1 MTTAAYQGEP
11 GSNSATAARA
21 LYPEGDELACTSFEQ
36 ALEAVTLGAADV
48 AVIPVDNS
56 AAGRVADVHHLLPE
70 TGLFIVAEY
79 FLAIRFDLMG
89 VPGATLDQVE
99 CVRSHV
105 HALGQCRKVLRE
117 GGWRTRVSDD
127 TAGAAREVA
136 ELGDPRHAALA
147 PPAAARLY
155 GLDVL
160 RPEVEDDPDNT
171 TRFVVLSRDAAP
183 TPHTGEPTM
192 TSLFFC
198 VRNIPIRF
206 DLMGVP
212 GATLDQVECVRSH
225 VHALGQCRKVL
236 REGGW
241 RTRVSDDTAG
251 AAREVAELGD
261 PRHAALAPPAAARL
275 YGLDVLRPEVE
286 DDPDNTTR
294 FVVLSRDAAPTPHT
308 GEPTMTSLFFC
319 VRNIPSALYKA
330 LGGFASSGV
339 NLTKIESY
347 QMGAGLNPSRFYVEI
362 EGHPDEERVALAL
375 HELRFYSTEVR
386 TLGVYP
392 AHPHRLKN

>member
-1 MTTAAYQGEP
+1 MTTVAYQGEP

-21 LYPEGDELACTSFEQ
+21 LYPECGELPCTSFEQ
-36 ALEAVTLGAADV
+36 ALDAVTLGAADV

-70 TGLFIVAEY
+70 SGLFIVAEY

-89 VPGATLDQVE
+89 VPGTTLDQVE

-105 HALGQCRKVLRE
+105 HALGQCRKLLRE
-117 GGWRTRVSDD
+117 GAWRTLVSDD

-147 PPAAARLY
+147 PPAAAELH

-171 TRFVVLSRDAAP
+171 TRFVVLSRDYERLP
-183 TPHTGEPTM
+183 
-192 TSLFFC
+192 
-198 VRNIPIRF
+198 V
-206 DLMGVP
+206 
-212 GATLDQVECVRSH
+212 
-225 VHALGQCRKVL
+225 GQ
-236 REGGW
+236 
-241 RTRVSDDTAG
+241 
-251 AAREVAELGD
+251 
-261 PRHAALAPPAAARL
+261 
-275 YGLDVLRPEVE
+275 
-286 DDPDNTTR
+286 
-294 FVVLSRDAAPTPHT
+294 
-308 GEPTMTSLFFC
+308 PTMTSLFFC

-347 QMGAGLNPSRFYVEI
+347 QMGAGLDASRFYVEI

-375 HELRFYSTEVR
+375 DELRFFSSEVR
-386 TLGVYP
+386 ILGVYP
-392 AHPHRLKN
+392 AHPRRLKD

>member
-1 MTTAAYQGEP
+1 VTTAAYQGEP

-21 LYPEGDELACTSFEQ
+21 LFPEARELPCTSFEQ
-36 ALEAVTLGAADV
+36 ALDAVTLGVADV

-70 TGLFIVAEY
+70 SGLFIVAEY

-89 VPGATLDQVE
+89 VPGATLEGVE

-105 HALGQCRKVLRE
+105 HALGQCRKILRE
-117 GGWRTRVSDD
+117 GGWRTLVSDD

-147 PPAAARLY
+147 PPAAAELY

-171 TRFVVLSRDAAP
+171 TRFVVLSRD
-183 TPHTGEPTM
+183 
-192 TSLFFC
+192 
-198 VRNIPIRF
+198 
-206 DLMGVP
+206 
-212 GATLDQVECVRSH
+212 GAF
-225 VHALGQCRKVL
+225 A
-236 REGGW
+236 
-241 RTRVSDDTAG
+241 
-251 AAREVAELGD
+251 
-261 PRHAALAPPAAARL
+261 
-275 YGLDVLRPEVE
+275 
-286 DDPDNTTR
+286 
-294 FVVLSRDAAPTPHT
+294 PHT

-362 EGHPDEERVALAL
+362 EGHPDDERVALAL
-375 HELRFYSTEVR
+375 HELRFFSSEVR
-386 TLGVYP
+386 ILGVYP
-392 AHPHRLKN
+392 AHPHRARS

>member
-21 LYPEGDELACTSFEQ
+21 LFPEARELPCTSFEQ
-36 ALEAVTLGAADV
+36 ALDAVTLGAADI

-70 TGLFIVAEY
+70 SGLFIVAEY

-89 VPGATLDQVE
+89 VPGATADHVE

-105 HALGQCRKVLRE
+105 HALGQCRKILRE
-117 GGWRTRVSDD
+117 GDWRTLVSDD

-147 PPAAARLY
+147 PPAAAELY
-155 GLDVL
+155 GLEVL
-160 RPEVEDDPDNT
+160 RAEVEDDPDNT
-171 TRFVVLSRDAAP
+171 TRFVVLSRDASFA
-183 TPHTGEPTM
+183 
-192 TSLFFC
+192 
-198 VRNIPIRF
+198 
-206 DLMGVP
+206 
-212 GATLDQVECVRSH
+212 
-225 VHALGQCRKVL
+225 
-236 REGGW
+236 
-241 RTRVSDDTAG
+241 
-251 AAREVAELGD
+251 
-261 PRHAALAPPAAARL
+261 
-275 YGLDVLRPEVE
+275 
-286 DDPDNTTR
+286 
-294 FVVLSRDAAPTPHT
+294 PHT

-347 QMGAGLNPSRFYVEI
+347 QMGAGLSPSRFYVEV
-362 EGHPDEERVALAL
+362 EGHPDDERVALAL
-375 HELRFYSTEVR
+375 HELRFFSSEVR
-386 TLGVYP
+386 VLGVYP
-392 AHPHRLKN
+392 AHPHRGGS

>member
-1 MTTAAYQGEP
+1 MTTVAYQGEP

-21 LYPEGDELACTSFEQ
+21 LYPEGGELPCTSFEQ
-36 ALEAVTLGAADV
+36 ALDAVTLGAADV

-70 TGLFIVAEY
+70 SGLFIVVEY

-89 VPGATLDQVE
+89 VPGTTLDQVE

-105 HALGQCRKVLRE
+105 HALGQCRKLLRE
-117 GGWRTRVSDD
+117 GAWRTLVSDD

-147 PPAAARLY
+147 PPAAAELH

-171 TRFVVLSRDAAP
+171 TRFVVLSRDYEWLP
-183 TPHTGEPTM
+183 
-192 TSLFFC
+192 
-198 VRNIPIRF
+198 V
-206 DLMGVP
+206 
-212 GATLDQVECVRSH
+212 
-225 VHALGQCRKVL
+225 GQ
-236 REGGW
+236 
-241 RTRVSDDTAG
+241 
-251 AAREVAELGD
+251 
-261 PRHAALAPPAAARL
+261 
-275 YGLDVLRPEVE
+275 
-286 DDPDNTTR
+286 
-294 FVVLSRDAAPTPHT
+294 
-308 GEPTMTSLFFC
+308 PTMTSLFFC

-347 QMGAGLNPSRFYVEI
+347 QMGAGLDASRFYVEI

-375 HELRFYSTEVR
+375 DELRFFSSEVR
-386 TLGVYP
+386 ILGVYR
-392 AHPHRLKN
+392 AHPRRLKD

>member
-36 ALEAVTLGAADV
+36 ALDAVTLGAADV

-70 TGLFIVAEY
+70 SGLFIVAEY
-79 FLAIRFDLMG
+79 FLAIRFDLLG
-89 VPGATLDQVE
+89 VPGATLDQVA

-117 GGWRTRVSDD
+117 GGWRTLVSDD

-160 RPEVEDDPDNT
+160 RTEVEDDPDNT
-171 TRFVVLSRDAAP
+171 TRFVVLS
-183 TPHTGEPTM
+183 
-192 TSLFFC
+192 
-198 VRNIPIRF
+198 
-206 DLMGVP
+206 
-212 GATLDQVECVRSH
+212 Q
-225 VHALGQCRKVL
+225 
-236 REGGW
+236 
-241 RTRVSDDTAG
+241 DT
-251 AAREVAELGD
+251 
-261 PRHAALAPPAAARL
+261 ALAP
-275 YGLDVLRPEVE
+275 
-286 DDPDNTTR
+286 N
-294 FVVLSRDAAPTPHT
+294 T
-308 GEPTMTSLFFC
+308 GEATMTSLFFC

-347 QMGAGLNPSRFYVEI
+347 QMGAGLNASHFYVEI

-375 HELRFYSTEVR
+375 HELRFFSSEVR
-386 TLGVYP
+386 VLGVYP
-392 AHPHRLKN
+392 AHAHRLKS

>member
-1 MTTAAYQGEP
+1 MTTVAYQGEP

-21 LYPEGDELACTSFEQ
+21 LYPEGGELPCTGFEQ
-36 ALEAVTLGAADV
+36 ALDAVTLGAADV

-70 TGLFIVAEY
+70 SGLFIVAEY

-89 VPGATLDQVE
+89 VPGATLNQVQ

-105 HALGQCRKVLRE
+105 HALGQCRKLLRE
-117 GGWRTRVSDD
+117 GGWRTLVSDD

-147 PPAAARLY
+147 PPAAAGLY

-160 RPEVEDDPDNT
+160 RSGVEDDPDNT
-171 TRFVVLSRDAAP
+171 TRFVVLSRDAAWAA
-183 TPHTGEPTM
+183 
-192 TSLFFC
+192 FC
-198 VRNIPIRF
+198 
-206 DLMGVP
+206 
-212 GATLDQVECVRSH
+212 E
-225 VHALGQCRKVL
+225 
-236 REGGW
+236 
-241 RTRVSDDTAG
+241 
-251 AAREVAELGD
+251 
-261 PRHAALAPPAAARL
+261 
-275 YGLDVLRPEVE
+275 
-286 DDPDNTTR
+286 
-294 FVVLSRDAAPTPHT
+294 
-308 GEPTMTSLFFC
+308 EPTMTSLFFC

-347 QMGAGLNPSRFYVEI
+347 QMGAGLGASRFYAEI

-375 HELRFYSTEVR
+375 HELRFFSSEVR
-386 TLGVYP
+386 VLGVYP